1 MTNYISARLKKT
13 ARSGPPM
20 IDALC
25 TDPIGAG
32 AALLIGLFGSAHCL
46 VMCGGIT
53 AAFSLSIPE
62 HARQGRPFWKLIG
75 SASAGR
81 VISYTT
87 LGLLFG
93 LIGGWLRGDHEVLII
108 VFRLLAGFILIAMGL
123 WISELWKGL
132 NALETIG
139 QRVITPWVDRF
150 RSRASPDRP
159 TNALKYGMAWGFLPC
174 GLVYS
179 ALLWSASTAHAG
191 QAATQMFLFGLGTLP
206 AILGAGYLSA
216 SLGFTLKSPAFK
228 RISGGLVALY
238 GLWTV
243 TPVVMMMSSA

>member
-1 MTNYISARLKKT
+1 
-13 ARSGPPM
+13 M
-20 IDALC
+20 IDTLC

-62 HARQGRPFWKLIG
+62 HARQGWSFWKLIG

-81 VISYTT
+81 VISYTA

-108 VFRLLAGFILIAMGL
+108 VFRLIAGCLLIAMGL

-132 NALETIG
+132 NTLESIG
-139 QRVITPWVDRF
+139 QRIITPWVNRF
-150 RSRASPDRP
+150 RSRATPDRP
-159 TNALKYGMAWGFLPC
+159 ANALKYGLAWGFLPC

-216 SLGFTLKSPAFK
+216 SLGFTLKSDAFK
-228 RISGGLVALY
+228 RISGGMVALY
-238 GLWTV
+238 GLWTL
-243 TPVVMMMSSA
+243 TPVLMMMS

>member
-1 MTNYISARLKKT
+1 
-13 ARSGPPM
+13 M

-53 AAFSLSIPE
+53 AAFSLSIPQQ
-62 HARQGRPFWKLIG
+62 ARQGWSFWMLIG

-81 VISYTT
+81 IVSYTG
-87 LGLLFG
+87 LGLAFG
-93 LIGGWLRGDHEVLII
+93 LVGGWLRGDHEVLVI
-108 VFRLLAGFILIAMGL
+108 VFRLLTGCLLIAMGL

-132 NALETIG
+132 NRLESIG
-139 QRVITPWVDRF
+139 ERLITPWVNRL
-150 RSRASPDRP
+150 RSRATPDRVA
-159 TNALKYGMAWGFLPC
+159 NAFKYGIAWGFLPC

-191 QAATQMFLFGLGTLP
+191 QAATQMFLFGLGTVP
-206 AILGAGYLSA
+206 AIVGAGYLSA
-216 SLGFTLKSPAFK
+216 SLGLTLKSQTFK
-228 RISGGLVALY
+228 RVSGGLVALY
-238 GLWTV
+238 GLWTL
-243 TPVVMMMSSA
+243 TPVVMMMSSV